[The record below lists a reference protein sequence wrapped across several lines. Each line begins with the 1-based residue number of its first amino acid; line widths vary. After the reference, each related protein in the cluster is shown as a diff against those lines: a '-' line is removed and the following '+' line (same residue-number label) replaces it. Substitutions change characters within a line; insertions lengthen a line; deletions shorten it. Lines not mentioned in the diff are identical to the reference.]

1 MIFDELRVSGMICT
15 IPTER
20 KSPDGRDSK
29 QTVCATKPSRTA
41 ARITTEISAYM
52 RKNISDT
59 EFIHCQVVIENII
72 REMYEKEKKK

>member
-20 KSPDGRDSK
+20 KSPDGRD
-29 QTVCATKPSRTA
+29 
-41 ARITTEISAYM
+41 
-52 RKNISDT
+52 T

-72 REMYEKEKKK
+72 REMYEKEKKE